1 MTGATAVRSILTLL
15 ALAALLA
22 GAAGCQGNP
31 APKDFRTTTISTSV
45 EPFQDVRSQLVK
57 LARAREAKDA
67 ATARALWGETFA
79 SSRRALV
86 MGPPNDLS
94 RENVARFLEGRARF
108 SDALNA
114 YGRAQAATG
123 DAALW
128 ASTKEL
134 EDAFWAWYDAYRG
147 KPSEG
152 AV

>member
-1 MTGATAVRSILTLL
+1 VSGRPAGLL
-15 ALAALLA
+15 VLAALAL
-22 GAAGCQGNP
+22 GLGGCAGNP
-31 APKDFRTTTISTSV
+31 APKDFRQTTISTNV
-45 EPFQDVRSQLVK
+45 EPFQDVRSNLVK

-67 ATARALWGETFA
+67 ATARAMWGETLA
-79 SSRRALV
+79 SSKRALL

-114 YGRAQAATG
+114 YGRAQAG
-123 DAALW
+123 SDDAALW
-128 ASTKEL
+128 TSTKEL

-152 AV
+152 SV